1 MPLHFP
7 LHVRLATRVALP
19 ATLLLALAGCTTVNN
34 LPPSDAATGMPAGR
48 APVVDASV
56 NSAGMPV
63 ASPQV
68 AAPDAYTPPPA
79 AATAAPLAGLH
90 LQAGAFANPASAE
103 SVAAH
108 IRSKVPSMAQ
118 RVAVQPRGAL
128 FRVVIGPF
136 ASEAER
142 MEAARQIHT
151 LAGNEAVNAAP

>member
-7 LHVRLATRVALP
+7 LHFRLAARAALP
-19 ATLLLALAGCTTVNN
+19 AALLSLALAGCTTVNN
-34 LPPSDAATGMPAGR
+34 VPPSDAATGMPAGR

-56 NSAGMPV
+56 NSAGLPM
-63 ASPQV
+63 APQM
-68 AAPDAYTPPPA
+68 AAPEAYVPPPA

-108 IRSKVPSMAQ
+108 IRSKVPGMAQ
-118 RVAVQPRGAL
+118 RVAVQPRGPL

-151 LAGNEAVNAAP
+151 LAGNEVVNAAP